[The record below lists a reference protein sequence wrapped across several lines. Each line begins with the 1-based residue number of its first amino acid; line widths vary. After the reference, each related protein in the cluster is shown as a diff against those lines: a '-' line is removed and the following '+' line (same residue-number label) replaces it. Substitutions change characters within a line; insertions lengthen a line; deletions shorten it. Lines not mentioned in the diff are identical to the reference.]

1 MKYILVGQIATESH
15 FHLTFCGIIQPLLP
29 LFVFSKK
36 GFFLLENLTSF
47 FKIWGE
53 INSALSMYEDGL
65 TLVRVRIQ
73 ILIITSTSEVT
84 KGGLIISAVSCCKIK
99 YIFYILDVL
108 HLTLV
113 YCFSSI
119 LAYRPD
125 LHAQQ
130 TACISVL

>member
-1 MKYILVGQIATESH
+1 
-15 FHLTFCGIIQPLLP
+15 
-29 LFVFSKK
+29 
-36 GFFLLENLTSF
+36 
-47 FKIWGE
+47 
-53 INSALSMYEDGL
+53 MYENGL

-84 KGGLIISAVSCCKIK
+84 KGGLIISVVSCCKIK
-99 YIFYILDVL
+99 YIFYVLNVL

-113 YCFSSI
+113 CCFSSI

-125 LHAQQ
+125 LHAQK